1 MFFRGSRYESVPDA
15 EWQAA
20 DGRVLRYKRRR
31 LIPETNPPLS
41 TVTRVGDRPDLVAFR
56 VLGDPELFWMLCDAN
71 RERWPAR
78 LTEEAGETIAVPGP
92 EVGGP

>member
-1 MFFRGSRYESVPDA
+1 MFFRGSRYDSVPDA

-31 LIPETNPPLS
+31 LIPETNPPLG
-41 TVTRVGDRPDLVAFR
+41 TIIRAGDRPDLVAFR
-56 VLGDPELFWMLCDAN
+56 VLGSPELFWALCDAN
-71 RERWPAR
+71 SERWPAR
-78 LTEEAGETIAVPGP
+78 LTKEAGVTIAVPGP